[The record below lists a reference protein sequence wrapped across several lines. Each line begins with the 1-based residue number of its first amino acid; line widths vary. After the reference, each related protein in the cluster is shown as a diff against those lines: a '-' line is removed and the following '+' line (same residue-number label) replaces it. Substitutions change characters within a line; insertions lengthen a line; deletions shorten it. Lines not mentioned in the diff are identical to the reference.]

1 MGEMIMMAELPNPA
15 GPAPRRRPHSIRRTT
30 SIDVSWPKGDLNDVL
45 FEGAGRDYYTP
56 HTGSAAETITAD
68 SFVARLAADRTIVDI
83 DTTPPRE
90 NIKELIGARGGGYL
104 RQQLAETLIDDYQQG
119 SVLYQLLDDLSG
131 TSLIAPWAWSRWP
144 DSAAA
149 QQLQQKAGSM
159 RQTMEGVCTGFR
171 PGSSALEQGFPSSDR
186 ASPVVSLINPQDP
199 EGWHT
204 MQDYQQT
211 ALRRARRLD
220 VWLDGD
226 IQVDAGFQDS
236 ATAPE
241 GGRVA
246 VHEYGLRLTVDAVT
260 GLVKTI
266 AATPHVLPFPECPS
280 AVANLQ
286 QLINTPVVEFRS
298 LILEKLARVEGCTH
312 LNDALR
318 SLADIHQLMAML
330 KQGD

>member
-1 MGEMIMMAELPNPA
+1 M
-15 GPAPRRRPHSIRRTT
+15 
-30 SIDVSWPKGDLNDVL
+30 L
-45 FEGAGRDYYTP
+45 FEGAGRDCYTA
-56 HTGSAAETITAD
+56 HTGAAAEIITAD
-68 SFVARLAADRTIVDI
+68 AFVASLTADRTIVDI
-83 DTTPPRE
+83 DSTPPRA

-104 RQQLAETLIDDYQQG
+104 RQQLAETLVDDYQQG

-131 TSLIAPWAWSRWP
+131 TSLIALWAWSRWP
-144 DSAAA
+144 DTAAA
-149 QQLQQKAGSM
+149 QQMQQKFGSI
-159 RQTMEGVCTGFR
+159 RPSMEGVCTGFR
-171 PGSSALEQGFPSSDR
+171 PGSSALQQGFPSSDR
-186 ASPVVSLINPQDP
+186 SSPVVSLVNPQDP
-199 EGWHT
+199 QGWHA
-204 MQDYQQT
+204 MPDYQLT
-211 ALRRARRLD
+211 SLRRARRMD

-241 GGRVA
+241 GGRIA
-246 VHEYGLRLTVDAVT
+246 IHEYGLRLTIDAVS

-286 QLINTPVVEFRS
+286 QLINSPVVEFRS

-318 SLADIHQLMAML
+318 TLADVHQLIAML